1 VLFSN
6 KIAAIKSIVLSGEE
20 RMGKE
25 FEERDDPIS
34 VAPYIEATE
43 DTISAAEQIS
53 TARAE
58 EKPSI
63 ETAERPISVAQAV
76 VKMLKKLK
84 VTRAFGISGGAIAPF
99 CHALANSDLEML
111 HFRHESGATFA
122 ACEASLANNQPVAV
136 FVTTGPGIT
145 NALTGLF
152 TGRWEGAKVIFISA
166 STSLEQRGKL
176 AFQETSLYTMPADLF
191 TSGTLFNYAT
201 TLESPEQLPEIARRL
216 AVGLKRSEGFM
227 AHVSLPTGV
236 QTRLLENPVSF
247 IGAKV
252 KLPVASGKTIKECGE
267 RLFKMAEGE
276 EQKASFAILVGFG
289 ARHAVKQVRK
299 LAEATGAAVMCSPRA
314 KGIFPE
320 NHPQFVGVTGFG
332 GHQSVFEYLKKFEP
346 QRLLVLGAS
355 FGEFTSF
362 WNSSLINHHGF
373 VQVDPNREIFGVTYP
388 SNKVL
393 CVESEIRQFVKK
405 LYREYQNKY
414 RGSQSSLPPLP
425 HPAPLSLGYRSD
437 VPVQPEVLMD
447 AIQRIV
453 IDKHD
458 LLVMAEPGNS
468 FAWTIHCLRFAKP
481 NYRVSVGFGSLGHF
495 VTGVIG
501 ASLARQQK
509 AVAIAGDGAMLM
521 NGLEI
526 STAVKYEI
534 PAIWIVLNDGRYNMC
549 EQGCQRLGLNGVDV
563 QIPEA
568 DFVTIAQALG
578 AEGIRVEND
587 GDLEAALEQAV
598 ASTKPFVVDVI
609 IDPSAQAP
617 IGSRIQ
623 SLKAQTSGGCH

>member
-1 VLFSN
+1 
-6 KIAAIKSIVLSGEE
+6 
-20 RMGKE
+20 MGKE

-34 VAPYIEATE
+34 VPPYIEATE
-43 DTISAAEQIS
+43 DPISAAQAEKIS

-63 ETAERPISVAQAV
+63 ETAERPIYVAQAV
-76 VKMLKKLK
+76 VKILNKLK

-99 CHALANSDLEML
+99 CHALANSELEML

-152 TGRWEGAKVIFISA
+152 AGRWEGAKVIFISA

-176 AFQETSLYTMPADLF
+176 AFQETSPYTMPADLF
-191 TSGTLFNYAT
+191 TPGTLFDYAT
-201 TLESPEQLPEIARRL
+201 TLETPEQLPEIARRL
-216 AVGLKRSEGFM
+216 AAGLKRSEGFM

-236 QTRLLENPVSF
+236 QTRLLEKPLSF

-267 RLFKMAEGE
+267 LLFKTPEGE
-276 EQKASFAILVGFG
+276 DQKASFAILVGFG
-289 ARHAVKQVRK
+289 ARHAVKQIRK

-332 GHQSVFEYLKKFEP
+332 GHQSVFEYLKKFDP
-346 QRLLVLGAS
+346 QRVLVLGAS
-355 FGEFTSF
+355 LGEFTSF
-362 WNSSLINHHGF
+362 WNPGLINYRRF
-373 VQVDPNREIFGVTYP
+373 IQVDSNREVLGVTYP
-388 SNKVL
+388 SDKVL
-393 CVESEIRQFVKK
+393 CVESEIRPFVKK

-425 HPAPLSLGYRSD
+425 HPTPLSVEYRSD
-437 VPVQPEVLMD
+437 APVQPEVLMD

-509 AVAIAGDGAMLM
+509 AVVIAGDGAMLM

-549 EQGCQRLGLNGVDV
+549 EQGMALQKFKNVDV
-563 QIPEA
+563 RIPEA
-568 DFVTIAQALG
+568 DFVMIAQALG
-578 AEGIRVEND
+578 AEGICVEKD
-587 GDLEAALEQAV
+587 TDLEAALERAV
-598 ASTKPFVVDVI
+598 ASTKPFVLDVR
-609 IDPSAQAP
+609 IDPNVVAP
-617 IGSRIQ
+617 IGSRVK
-623 SLKAQTSGGCH
+623 SLMAQTPGGCQ